1 MGLFIG
7 ASMISLY
14 DISINY
20 LMNILTKLKSRFGC
34 GTEQTFEIE
43 SYEGQEKMDWNN
55 SKHLNSSTK
64 RPLEILSHKNQI
76 LIKLKQYEEKLFKI
90 EKALNTLENKVDAQE
105 NIRNMQDRI
114 LQ

>member
-43 SYEGQEKMDWNN
+43 SYEGQEKMVWNN
-55 SKHLNSSTK
+55 STNSTNK
-64 RPLEILSHKNQI
+64 PLEILSDINQI
-76 LIKLKQYEEKLFKI
+76 LIKLEQYEEKFFKI
-90 EKALNTLENKVDAQE
+90 EEALNSLGISLNDLEN
-105 NIRNMQDRI
+105 ISNMQDNI

>member
-1 MGLFIG
+1 
-7 ASMISLY
+7 
-14 DISINY
+14 
-20 LMNILTKLKSRFGC
+20 MNILTKLKSRFGC

-64 RPLEILSHKNQI
+64 KPLEILSHNNQI